1 MKSLLSLVPPAGC
14 VVALLLVIHCD
25 WVVRPVYGRRGI
37 FGVERPSAHQIRNLN
52 HRHHLFEEYLVDL
65 RGGRLSSG
73 TNDNTDW
80 TGDDPAQDTSE
91 DPDEVLVPEEEAPVV
106 SVKSHHHSNNGNSN
120 KKSNAMGDP
129 DGEGSSDDE
138 DEDDEGLSD
147 WDMLDGGDFV
157 VDEGEPSD
165 VGVMEHMHV
174 AVEYVSEEQQQ
185 QQKDVEDCEETEEG
199 GRSRTRGGVGIR
211 LGQRFKN
218 HRLHGNN
225 KVSAQTAT
233 ETMER
238 HLLAAWQPYVFMP
251 PSPEGDAYLREHA
264 RSIDGDGKTRL
275 DRRTL
280 YAGLLLEW
288 NTIGGGHHST
298 RSSKTY
304 RKFLGKDTSQALQA
318 ALSLATQPSWRK
330 SFPRPSGIRLY
341 NNEEDAVQGCTL
353 AMQESIAMALVCI

>member
-1 MKSLLSLVPPAGC
+1 MIRSKALTCILFIACTAGLLAGC
-14 VVALLLVIHCD
+14 ATPRVGDAPRERASAVAVQLSTVGSIAVL
-25 WVVRPVYGRRGI
+25 
-37 FGVERPSAHQIRNLN
+37 SA
-52 HRHHLFEEYLVDL
+52 
-65 RGGRLSSG
+65 
-73 TNDNTDW
+73 
-80 TGDDPAQDTSE
+80 E